1 MLCNLKEA
9 ARIAIAENS
18 GLPAF
23 NVFGYEDAAAV
34 INAAERM
41 NRPVVLMTN
50 KVAVAH
56 MGIPVLAG
64 MLLEMARRSEVPT
77 CVHLDHATELADIR
91 QAVDSGYTSVMIDGS
106 HHSFEENIAVTK
118 RVVEYAHDHGVWVEA
133 ELGRLAGV
141 EEDVS
146 SEHSIYTDPDQA
158 VEFVRRSGCDSLAIA
173 IGTSHGAY
181 KFKGEAKLDFDR
193 LETIGKLL
201 PGYPLV
207 LHGASSVPKQFV
219 DMCNAYGGKVAGAA
233 GVPEELLRKA
243 AGMAICKINID
254 TDIRL
259 AMTASIRKHLVEHPE
274 EFDPRGYLK
283 PARQAVKD
291 MVQHKIKNVLGCSG
305 KA

>member
-106 HHSFEENIAVTK
+106 QLPYDEKLAEKIWEEGSDEVLIKAFEK
-118 RVVEYAHDHGVWVEA
+118 
-133 ELGRLAGV
+133 
-141 EEDVS
+141 
-146 SEHSIYTDPDQA
+146 TDK
-158 VEFVRRSGCDSLAIA
+158 DSL
-173 IGTSHGAY
+173 
-181 KFKGEAKLDFDR
+181 FWGEQ
-193 LETIGKLL
+193 TI
-201 PGYPLV
+201 
-207 LHGASSVPKQFV
+207 
-219 DMCNAYGGKVAGAA
+219 
-233 GVPEELLRKA
+233 ER
-243 AGMAICKINID
+243 
-254 TDIRL
+254 
-259 AMTASIRKHLVEHPE
+259 
-274 EFDPRGYLK
+274 
-283 PARQAVKD
+283 
-291 MVQHKIKNVLGCSG
+291 KNV
-305 KA
+305 